1 MKPRMVKVSAPGKV
15 ILSGEHAVVYGYPAI
30 LAAVDKRISIELDK
44 AGKRVKP
51 ISLPKSGLLKYALK
65 RTIGLTG
72 INPGALR
79 IKIDSRLPIGS
90 GMGSSAALS
99 VALVGAFYKL
109 TRLPWDLKKIN
120 EIGYEIEK
128 KHHGNPSGGDN
139 TISTY
144 GGFLWYRKE
153 AENFK
158 IFFPVKPKRRLG
170 RIFLVNTGKP
180 IETTGEMVSL
190 VAERYKKNPEGVKKL
205 LEAIANTTKSL
216 LRYILEEEK
225 SSLVGIFKENE
236 RYLEQLGV
244 VSQKA
249 RKIIRVFERIGAGAK
264 ITGAGG
270 KKDGSGMILIRHPD
284 EEKIIKFAEDRNL
297 DILSVRLGEE
307 GVRVEKE
314 I

>member
-1 MKPRMVKVSAPGKV
+1 MVKVSAPGKV

-128 KHHGNPSGGDN
+128 KQDFCG
-139 TISTY
+139 
-144 GGFLWYRKE
+144 
-153 AENFK
+153 
-158 IFFPVKPKRRLG
+158 
-170 RIFLVNTGKP
+170 
-180 IETTGEMVSL
+180 IE
-190 VAERYKKNPEGVKKL
+190 KKL
-205 LEAIANTTKSL
+205 KIS
-216 LRYILEEEK
+216 K
-225 SSLVGIFKENE
+225 SSFRL
-236 RYLEQLGV
+236 
-244 VSQKA
+244 
-249 RKIIRVFERIGAGAK
+249 
-264 ITGAGG
+264 
-270 KKDGSGMILIRHPD
+270 
-284 EEKIIKFAEDRNL
+284 NL
-297 DILSVRLGEE
+297 KGDWGESFW
-307 GVRVEKE
+307 
-314 I
+314 